1 MPEAFNEF
9 QTLYNIL
16 PDPIDRDNPN
26 LRYLCAL
33 TAELAYHHVDQWE
46 IDQQKRVKIFSP
58 SQAYITFLKTRTTS
72 NAIEIIGP
80 GEGEENFVIS
90 EPTGVVVGHKVNDT
104 LFIGFRGTKFHLDW
118 RINFRAEQ
126 IPFGPLHWLQF
137 PYVCLHGKAHRG
149 FTDEATRIS
158 TKIIEKI
165 ENSNNNEL
173 NRIFLCGHSLGGA
186 VAAISQNILNILNVE
201 ITTTVFG
208 APRYCNS
215 EFLLPSLKNLP
226 TQFRNYG
233 DIVPFTPPRKMG
245 YVDHPR
251 EYDTNG
257 YLFQPVIN
265 QGAIGAVKGAW
276 DGMKRGGSFFL
287 NKCEPHNMENYR
299 KNLGSLSDANDW
311 EAPLTTLYAE
321 LQGHNF

>member
-1 MPEAFNEF
+1 MLSKTDRPTAIVAFNDVF
-9 QTLYNIL
+9 AIRVIQQA
-16 PDPIDRDNPN
+16 RQ
-26 LRYLCAL
+26 LRL
-33 TAELAYHHVDQWE
+33 HV
-46 IDQQKRVKIFSP
+46 
-58 SQAYITFLKTRTTS
+58 
-72 NAIEIIGP
+72 P
-80 GEGEENFVIS
+80 GDLS
-90 EPTGVVVGHKVNDT
+90 VVGFDDSSFSQNNDIPIT
-104 LFIGFRGTKFHLDW
+104 T
-118 RINFRAEQ
+118 INPKPNELGRAV
-126 IPFGPLHWLQF
+126 IDML
-137 PYVCLHGKAHRG
+137 
-149 FTDEATRIS
+149 
-158 TKIIEKI
+158 IEKI